1 MNPSNITFYV
11 DLLGWCGTFVYL
23 LAYYLVSTH
32 RLLPDSFTYQ
42 GMNLVGGL
50 FLSIN
55 AWHHAAWPSLGVN
68 LAWMLIALFVLLRR
82 RNKR

>member
-1 MNPSNITFYV
+1 MNPLNITFYI
-11 DLLGWCGTFVYL
+11 DLMGWCGTFVYL

-32 RLLPDSFTYQ
+32 RLLPDSVTYQ
-42 GMNLVGGL
+42 SMNLMGGL

-68 LAWMLIALFVLLRR
+68 LAWMLIALLVLLRR
-82 RNKR
+82 INKR

>member
-1 MNPSNITFYV
+1 MNPLNITFYI
-11 DLLGWCGTFVYL
+11 DLMGWCGTFVYL

-32 RLLPDSFTYQ
+32 RLLPDSVTYQ
-42 GMNLVGGL
+42 SMNLMGGL

-68 LAWMLIALFVLLRR
+68 LAWMLIALLVLLRR